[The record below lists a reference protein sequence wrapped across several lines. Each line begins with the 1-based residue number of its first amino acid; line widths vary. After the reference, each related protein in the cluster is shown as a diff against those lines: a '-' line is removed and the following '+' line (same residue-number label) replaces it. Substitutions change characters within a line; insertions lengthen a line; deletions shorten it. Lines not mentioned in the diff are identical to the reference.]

1 MGSVHVPRQLRTR
14 SRSNRAWR
22 GHRRL
27 TALAIA
33 VLAALTMVAGVQRA
47 AVAATGASAA
57 ARAAA
62 AADGPYGGTAAA
74 VPGTVQAAN
83 YDTGGQGV
91 GYNVTS
97 ANGSANS
104 YRSDGVD
111 LETTADTQDTSPA
124 GGPYDLGW
132 TTAGQWFKYT
142 VNVATA
148 GTYSVAFRVASPY
161 GITDALHL
169 ASSSGTNLTGSVAIP
184 NTGGYETW
192 TTVDAS
198 VTLAAGQQTLTLD
211 QDSNGWNFHA
221 MAFTLSSAGGGP
233 TGPGNDQPFGGK
245 PAPVPGTVQVANYDT
260 GGPGVAYSV
269 SSTNGSANSYRSDG
283 VDLENTADTQ
293 DTSAAGGAYD
303 MGWTT
308 PGQYFNYTVE
318 VATAGIYT
326 VSFRV
331 ASPYGITDALHI
343 TNSAGTN
350 LTGSVAIPNTGGYE
364 TWATVTASVT
374 LAAGTQTLTVDQDS
388 NGWNFHYFAFTQ
400 GSSGGGG
407 GTGGTSPTE
416 YCGTQDL
423 ALDQPTTASSTQ
435 DATDYPAADATD
447 GDPGSRWSSA
457 ASDPQWLEV
466 DLGSQQ
472 QICSLGLLWEAAYAS
487 AFQLQVS
494 NDNSTWTTVYSTTT
508 GAGGSETFPVSVT
521 DRYVR
526 MYGTARATQFG
537 YSIFELD
544 VYGLTTTP
552 PVTGGTGNGG
562 NGNCPWVGSTAPVA
576 QRVQQVL
583 NTMDQSEEVTLASG
597 DGSSNYIGQVNAIP
611 NLCIKSLNMEDGPS
625 GVGDG
630 NGGVTAFPDGESAAA
645 TWDPALI
652 QQEGAAK
659 GAEFAG
665 KGVNISLGPTTN
677 LVRDPRWGRTYE
689 TYGEDPYLAGQIT
702 SAEVDGLQSQGVMAD
717 VKHVAAYDQEQ
728 YPNGG
733 NNETVSQKA
742 LEELYLAPFQSAIKQ
757 SAPASFMCSYA
768 VVNGAPSCANADM
781 LQNGLDEQANSGGF
795 VVSDWGGA
803 GNAVSDLEGGMDI
816 AMPFS
821 NASDVS
827 AALSA
832 GTLNQATLNAAVA
845 RILTQM
851 FAFGLFDNAA
861 SGSLSATVTSAAHQ
875 QTALQLGEEGTV
887 LLKNNGILPLNPN
900 PSSKQSIAVIGT
912 DGGAGV
918 ELAGGGSG
926 GVDSATTVWPLTGI
940 QNLAGPNVTVSYT
953 AGDDNGTTDIPQAVT
968 AAKAATDAIVYVSA
982 PEGEESDLKTL
993 DLSSTDETMIEDV
1006 AAANPNTIVVINSGS
1021 PVVMP
1026 WLSSVAGVFE
1036 NWYGGGETG
1045 AATAALIFGTADPS
1059 GKLPV
1064 TFPASLS
1071 QVPAQTQAQWPGTAT
1086 GTTYS
1091 EGVNIGYRWYQS
1103 QNITPAFPFGF
1114 GLSYTKFSFSNL
1126 NVGAFNANGTATAT
1140 ATITNTGSVAG
1151 ADVAQLYVGDPA
1163 ASQDP
1168 PHQLAG
1174 FQRVSLNPGAS
1185 ATVSFPLTI
1194 HDLASWSSAD
1204 NAWEAQ
1210 AGTYSIA
1217 VGDSSASLPLTGSTS
1232 LAHTLTGQIAA
1243 GASGAGVSLANTA
1256 VSGGV
1261 TANSGV
1267 PGAETVGVV
1276 NPFGYSSPK
1285 GAAVSFPMQ
1294 AVDSN
1299 SAQTLTFTATGLPPG
1314 ISIASNG
1321 TISGSSSTLGT
1332 YTVTVTA
1339 KDTAGVSGTATFIW
1353 SVVQ

>member
-1 MGSVHVPRQLRTR
+1 LAWPRWARPRLGRSGRAALSVV
-14 SRSNRAWR
+14 
-22 GHRRL
+22 
-27 TALAIA
+27 
-33 VLAALTMVAGVQRA
+33 VLAALALVGGVHA
-47 AVAATGASAA
+47 AYGATEA
-57 ARAAA
+57 
-62 AADGPYGGTAAA
+62 PYGGTAAA

-91 GYNVTS
+91 AYNVTS

-111 LETTADTQDTSPA
+111 LETTADTQNAS
-124 GGPYDLGW
+124 GGGAYDIGW
-132 TTAGQWFKYT
+132 TTGGQWFNYT

-148 GTYSVAFRVASPY
+148 GTYSVAFRLSSPY
-161 GITDALHL
+161 GITDALHI
-169 ASSSGTNLTGSVAIP
+169 ASSSGTNLSGSVAVP

-192 TTVDAS
+192 TTVTAS
-198 VTLAAGQQTLTLD
+198 VTLPAGQQTLRVD
-211 QDSNGWNFHA
+211 QDSNGFNFHN
-221 MAFTLSSAGGGP
+221 MTFTLTSGGGGG
-233 TGPGNDQPFGGK
+233 TSGDQPFGGT
-245 PAPVPGTVQVANYDT
+245 PAAVPGTVQAANYDT
-260 GGPGVAYSV
+260 GGQGVAYNV
-269 SSTNGSANSYRSDG
+269 AAVNGSANSYRSDG
-283 VDLENTADTQ
+283 VDLEASADTQ
-293 DTSAAGGAYD
+293 DTTAAGAPYNV
-303 MGWTT
+303 GWTAS
-308 PGQYFNYTVE
+308 GQWFKYTVQ
-318 VATAGIYT
+318 VATAGSYT

-331 ASPYGITDALHI
+331 AAPGAITGALHI
-343 TNSAGTN
+343 ANSAGTN
-350 LTGSVAIPNTGGYE
+350 LSGSIAVPSTGGYQ
-364 TWATVTASVT
+364 TWTTVTASVT
-374 LAAGTQTLTVDQDS
+374 LPAGAQTLTVDQDAA
-388 NGWNFHYFAFTQ
+388 GWNLHYLAFTQ
-400 GSSGGGG
+400 GSGGGG
-407 GTGGTSPTE
+407 GTGPTE

-435 DATDYPAADATD
+435 DATDYPAPDATD
-447 GDPGSRWSSA
+447 GDPGTRWSSLS
-457 ASDPQWLEV
+457 SDPQWLHV

-472 QICSLGLLWEAAYAS
+472 QICSVSILWEAAYAS
-487 AFQLQVS
+487 AFQVQVS
-494 NDNSTWTTVYSTTT
+494 NDNATWTNIYSTTT
-508 GAGGSETFPVSVT
+508 GTGGTTTFTASVT
-521 DRYVR
+521 DRYIRV
-526 MYGTARATQFG
+526 YATARGTQFG
-537 YSIFELD
+537 DSIFEFD
-544 VYGLTTTP
+544 VYGLTTTA
-552 PVTGGTGNGG
+552 PVTGGNGNGG
-562 NGNCPWVGSTAPVA
+562 NGTCSWVGSTAPVA

-583 NTMDQSEEVTLASG
+583 NTMDQAEEVTLASG
-597 DGSSNYIGQVNAIP
+597 DGTSGYIGQVNAIP
-611 NLCIKSLNMEDGPS
+611 NLCIKSLNMQDGPN

-630 NGGVTAFPDGESAAA
+630 TGNVTAFPDGENAAA
-645 TWDPALI
+645 TWDPSLI
-652 QQEGAAK
+652 QQEGAAM

-702 SAEVDGLQSQGVMAD
+702 SAEVTGLQSQDVMAD

-733 NNETVSQKA
+733 DNETVSQQA

-768 VVNGAPSCANADM
+768 VVNSAPSCANADM
-781 LQNGLDEQANSGGF
+781 LENGLDTQANSGGF
-795 VVSDWGGA
+795 VISDWGAA
-803 GNAVSDLEGGMDI
+803 GNAVADLAGGMDI

-821 NASDVS
+821 NASSVQ
-827 AALSA
+827 AALTA

-851 FAFGLFDNAA
+851 FAFGLFDNPA
-861 SGSLSATVTSAAHQ
+861 SGSLSASVSTTAHQ
-875 QTALQLGEEGTV
+875 QTALQLGEEGSV

-900 PSSKQSIAVIGT
+900 GNESIAVLGT
-912 DGGAGV
+912 DGGAAV

-926 GVDSATTVWPLTGI
+926 TVTSANTVWPITGI
-940 QNLAGPNVTVSYT
+940 QNAVGPNVKVTYT
-953 AGDDNGTTDIPQAVT
+953 AGNDNGTANIPQAVA
-968 AAKAATDAIVYVSA
+968 AAKAATDAIIFVNA
-982 PEGEESDLKTL
+982 PEGEESDLTTL
-993 DLSSTDETMIEDV
+993 DLSSTDETMIADV
-1006 AAANPNTIVVINSGS
+1006 VAANPNTIVVLNSGS

-1026 WLSSVAGVFE
+1026 WLNSVAGVFE

-1045 AATAALIFGTADPS
+1045 AAMAALIFGTVNPS

-1071 QVPAQTQAQWPGTAT
+1071 QVPAQTTAQWPGTPT
-1086 GTTYS
+1086 GPVYS

-1126 NVGAFNANGTATAT
+1126 TVGAFNANGTATAT

-1168 PHQLAG
+1168 PEQLAG
-1174 FQRVSLNPGAS
+1174 FQRVTLNPGAS
-1185 ATVSFPLTI
+1185 ATVTFPLTI
-1194 HDLASWSSAD
+1194 HDLASWSPAD
-1204 NAWEAQ
+1204 NQWEAQ
-1210 AGTYSIA
+1210 AGTYSIK
-1217 VGDSSASLPLTGSTS
+1217 VGDASSSLPLTGSTS
-1232 LAHTLTGQIAA
+1232 LARTLTGQVAA
-1243 GASGAGVSLANTA
+1243 GNAAAGVSLANTA
-1256 VSGGV
+1256 ISAGV
-1261 TANSGV
+1261 TPNSGV

-1285 GAAVSFPMQ
+1285 GTAMSFAMQ

-1299 SAQTLTFTATGLPPG
+1299 ASQTLTFTATGLPPG
-1314 ISIASNG
+1314 ITIASNG

-1339 KDTAGVSGTATFIW
+1339 KDTAGVSGAATFVW

>member
-1 MGSVHVPRQLRTR
+1 MTPVHVPRLARPRWARPRLGR
-14 SRSNRAWR
+14 SGR
-22 GHRRL
+22 
-27 TALAIA
+27 TALSVA
-33 VLAALTMVAGVQRA
+33 VVAALALVGGVQHA
-47 AVAATGASAA
+47 AYGATGA
-57 ARAAA
+57 
-62 AADGPYGGTAAA
+62 PYGGTAAA

-91 GYNVTS
+91 AYNVTS

-111 LETTADTQDTSPA
+111 LEATADTQNAS
-124 GGPYDLGW
+124 GGGAYDIGW
-132 TTAGQWFKYT
+132 TTSGQWFNYT

-148 GTYSVAFRVASPY
+148 GTYSVAFRLSSPY
-161 GITDALHL
+161 GITDALHI
-169 ASSSGTNLTGSVAIP
+169 ANAAGTNLSGSVAVP

-192 TTVDAS
+192 TTVTAS
-198 VTLAAGQQTLTLD
+198 VTLPAGQQTLTVD
-211 QDSNGWNFHA
+211 QDSNGFNFHN
-221 MAFTLSSAGGGP
+221 MTFTLTSGGGGG
-233 TGPGNDQPFGGK
+233 TSGDQPFGGT
-245 PAPVPGTVQVANYDT
+245 PAAVPGTVQAANYDT
-260 GGPGVAYSV
+260 GGQSVAYNV
-269 SSTNGSANSYRSDG
+269 AAVNGSANSYRSDG
-283 VDLENTADTQ
+283 VDLEASADTQ
-293 DTSAAGGAYD
+293 DTTGAGAPYD
-303 MGWTT
+303 VGWTAS
-308 PGQYFNYTVE
+308 GQWFKYTVQ
-318 VATAGIYT
+318 VATAGSYT

-331 ASPYGITDALHI
+331 AAPAAVADALHI
-343 TNSAGTN
+343 ANSAGTN
-350 LTGSVAIPNTGGYE
+350 LSGSVAVPSTGGYQAW
-364 TWATVTASVT
+364 TTVTASVT
-374 LAAGTQTLTVDQDS
+374 LPAGAQTLTVDQDAA
-388 NGWNFHYFAFTQ
+388 GWNLHYLAFTQ
-400 GSSGGGG
+400 GSGGGTPPGG
-407 GTGGTSPTE
+407 GTGPTE

-435 DATDYPAADATD
+435 DATDYPAPDATD
-447 GDPGSRWSSA
+447 GDPGTRWSSLS
-457 ASDPQWLEV
+457 SDPQWLDV
-466 DLGSQQ
+466 DLGSPQ
-472 QICSLGLLWEAAYAS
+472 QICSVSILWETAYAS
-487 AFQLQVS
+487 AFQVQVS
-494 NDNSTWTTVYSTTT
+494 NDNATWTNIYSTTT
-508 GAGGSETFPVSVT
+508 GTGGTTTFTTTAT
-521 DRYVR
+521 DRYIRV
-526 MYGTARATQFG
+526 YATARGTQFG
-537 YSIFELD
+537 DSIFEFD
-544 VYGLTTTP
+544 VYGLTTTA
-552 PVTGGTGNGG
+552 PVTGGNGNGG
-562 NGNCPWVGSTAPVA
+562 NGTCPWVGSTAPVA

-583 NTMDQSEEVTLASG
+583 NTMDQAEEVTLASG
-597 DGSSNYIGQVNAIP
+597 DGTSGYIGQVNAIP
-611 NLCIKSLNMEDGPS
+611 NLCIKSLNMQDGPN

-630 NGGVTAFPDGESAAA
+630 TGNVTAFPDGENAAA
-645 TWDPALI
+645 TWDPSLI
-652 QQEGAAK
+652 QQEGAAM

-702 SAEVDGLQSQGVMAD
+702 SAEVTGLQSQDVMAD

-733 NNETVSQKA
+733 DNETVSQKA
-742 LEELYLAPFQSAIKQ
+742 LEELYLAPFQAAIKQ

-768 VVNGAPSCANADM
+768 VVNSAPSCANADM
-781 LQNGLDEQANSGGF
+781 LENGLDTQANSGGF
-795 VVSDWGGA
+795 VISDWGAA
-803 GNAVSDLEGGMDI
+803 GNAVADLAGGMDI

-821 NASDVS
+821 NASSVQ
-827 AALSA
+827 AALTA

-851 FAFGLFDNAA
+851 FAFGLFDNPA
-861 SGSLSATVTSAAHQ
+861 SGSLSASVSTAAHQ
-875 QTALQLGEEGTV
+875 QTALQLGEEGSV

-900 PSSKQSIAVIGT
+900 GNESIAVLGT
-912 DGGAGV
+912 DGGAAV

-926 GVDSATTVWPLTGI
+926 TVTSANTVWPITGI
-940 QNLAGPNVTVSYT
+940 QDAVGPNVKVTYT
-953 AGDDNGTTDIPQAVT
+953 AGNDNGTANIPQAVA
-968 AAKAATDAIVYVSA
+968 AAKAATDAIIFVNA
-982 PEGEESDLKTL
+982 PEGEESDLTTL
-993 DLSSTDETMIEDV
+993 DLSSTDETMIADV
-1006 AAANPNTIVVINSGS
+1006 VAANPNTIVVLNSGS

-1026 WLSSVAGVFE
+1026 WLNSVAGVFE

-1045 AATAALIFGTADPS
+1045 AAMAALIFGTVNPS

-1071 QVPAQTQAQWPGTAT
+1071 QVPAQTTAQWPGTPT
-1086 GTTYS
+1086 GPVYS

-1168 PHQLAG
+1168 PEQLAA
-1174 FQRVSLNPGAS
+1174 FQRVTLNPGAS
-1185 ATVSFPLTI
+1185 TTVTFPLTI
-1194 HDLASWSSAD
+1194 HDLASWSATD
-1204 NAWEAQ
+1204 NQWEAQ
-1210 AGTYSIA
+1210 AGTYSIK
-1217 VGDSSASLPLTGSTS
+1217 VGDASSNLPLTGSTS
-1232 LAHTLTGQIAA
+1232 LAHTLTGQVAA

-1256 VSGGV
+1256 VSANV

-1285 GAAVSFPMQ
+1285 GTAVSFPVQ

-1299 SAQTLTFTATGLPPG
+1299 TAQTLTYTATGLPPG
-1314 ISIASNG
+1314 ITIASNG
-1321 TISGSSSTLGT
+1321 TISGTGSTLGT

-1339 KDTAGVSGTATFIW
+1339 KDTAGVSGSATFVW

>member
-1 MGSVHVPRQLRTR
+1 MGSVHM
-14 SRSNRAWR
+14 
-22 GHRRL
+22 RRL
-27 TALAIA
+27 AWPRRARPRRGRSAALAVV
-33 VLAALTMVAGVQRA
+33 VLAALTLV
-47 AVAATGASAA
+47 SAA
-57 ARAAA
+57 QHAANAAA
-62 AADGPYGGTAAA
+62 GSPFGGTAAA

-91 GYNVTS
+91 AYSVAS
-97 ANGSANS
+97 VNGSANS

-124 GGPYDLGW
+124 GGGYDLGW
-132 TTAGQWFKYT
+132 TNAGQWFNYT

-148 GTYSVAFRVASPY
+148 GVYTVSFRVSSPY
-161 GITDALHL
+161 GITDALHV
-169 ASSSGTNLTGSVAIP
+169 ASSSGTNLTGPVAVP

-192 TTVDAS
+192 TTVTAS
-198 VTLAAGQQTLTLD
+198 ITLPAGQQTLTVD
-211 QDSNGWNFHA
+211 QDSNGFNFHY
-221 MAFTLSSAGGGP
+221 MAFTQSSGGGG
-233 TGPGNDQPFGGK
+233 TGSGGSKPFGGT
-245 PAPVPGTVQVANYDT
+245 PAAVPGTLQAANYDT
-260 GGPGVAYSV
+260 GGQGVAYNVTSA
-269 SSTNGSANSYRSDG
+269 NGTSNSYRSDG
-283 VDLENTADTQ
+283 VDLEATADTA
-293 DTSAAGGAYD
+293 DTTPAGGAYD
-303 MGWTT
+303 VGWTT
-308 PGQYFNYTVE
+308 PGQWFDYTVN
-318 VATAGIYT
+318 VATAGVYT

-331 ASPYGITDALHI
+331 ASPYGATDGLHI
-343 TNSAGTN
+343 ASSSGTN
-350 LTGSVAIPNTGGYE
+350 LTGPVAIPNTGGYQ
-364 TWATVTASVT
+364 TWATVTASIT
-374 LAAGTQTLTVDQDS
+374 LPAGQQTLTVDQDS
-388 NGWNFHYFAFTQ
+388 NGWNFHYFAITQ
-400 GSSGGGG
+400 TSGGGG
-407 GTGGTSPTE
+407 GTGGTGPTE

-435 DATDYPAADATD
+435 DATDYPAPDATD
-447 GDPGSRWSSA
+447 GDPGTRWSSA

-466 DLGSQQ
+466 DLGSPQ
-472 QICSLGLLWEAAYAS
+472 QICSVGILWETAYAS
-487 AFQLQVS
+487 AFSVQVS
-494 NDNSTWTTVYSTTT
+494 NDNSTWTTIYSTTS
-508 GAGGSETFPVSVT
+508 GPGGSQTIPASVT
-521 DRYVR
+521 ARYIR
-526 MYGTARATQFG
+526 MYATARATQWG
-537 YSIFELD
+537 DSIFEFD
-544 VYGLTTTP
+544 VYGLTTTA
-552 PVTGGTGNGG
+552 PVTGGNGSGG
-562 NGNCPWVGSTAPVA
+562 NGVCPWVGSTAPVA

-583 NTMDQSEEVTLASG
+583 NTMDQSEEVTLTSG
-597 DGSSNYIGQVNAIP
+597 DGGSNYIGQVNAIP
-611 NLCIKSLNMEDGPS
+611 NLCIPALNMQDGPN

-630 NGGVTAFPDGESAAA
+630 TGGVTAFPDGENAAA

-652 QQEGAAK
+652 QQEGAAM

-689 TYGEDPYLAGQIT
+689 TYGEDPYLAGQVT
-702 SAEVDGLQSQGVMAD
+702 SAEVQGLQSQGVMAD

-733 NNETVSQKA
+733 DNETVSQQA
-742 LEELYLAPFQSAIKQ
+742 LEELYLAPFQAATDQ
-757 SAPASFMCSYA
+757 VAPASFMCSYA
-768 VVNGAPSCANADM
+768 VVNSAPSCANADM
-781 LQNGLDEQANSGGF
+781 LQDGLDEQANSGGF
-795 VVSDWGGA
+795 VVSDWGAA
-803 GNAVSDLEGGMDI
+803 GNAVADLEGGMDI

-827 AALSA
+827 AALTA
-832 GTLNQATLNAAVA
+832 GTLNQATLNASVA

-851 FAFGLFDNAA
+851 FAFGLFDNPQ
-861 SGSLSATVTSAAHQ
+861 SGSLSSTVTTTAHQ

-887 LLKNNGILPLNPN
+887 LLKNNGLLPLNPN
-900 PSSKQSIAVIGT
+900 MTGSIAVIGT
-912 DGGAGV
+912 DGGAAV

-926 GVDSATTVWPLTGI
+926 TVTSANTVWPVTGI
-940 QNLAGPNVTVSYT
+940 QDAVGPNVKVTYT
-953 AGDDNGTTDIPQAVT
+953 AGDDNGTTDIPQAVA
-968 AAKAATDAIVYVSA
+968 AAKAATDAIIYVSD
-982 PEGEESDLKTL
+982 PEGEESDLTTL
-993 DLSSTDETMIEDV
+993 DLSSTDETMIDDV

-1026 WLSSVAGVFE
+1026 WLNNVAGVFE

-1045 AATAALIFGTADPS
+1045 AAAAALIFGTADPS

-1071 QVPAQTQAQWPGTAT
+1071 QVPAQTTAQWPGTAT
-1086 GTTYS
+1086 GVTYS
-1091 EGVNIGYRWYQS
+1091 EGVDIGYRWYQS

-1126 NVGAFNANGTATAT
+1126 SVGAFNANGTATVT
-1140 ATITNTGSVAG
+1140 AKVTNTGSVAG

-1168 PHQLAG
+1168 PHQLKG
-1174 FQRVSLNPGAS
+1174 FQRVTLSPGAS

-1194 HDLASWSSAD
+1194 HDLASWSSSA

-1210 AGTYSIA
+1210 AGTYSIS

-1232 LAHTLTGQIAA
+1232 LAQTLTGQVAA

-1256 VSGGV
+1256 VSANV

-1285 GAAVSFPMQ
+1285 GAAVSFPVQ
-1294 AVDSN
+1294 AVDS
-1299 SAQTLTFTATGLPPG
+1299 SSSQTLTFTATGLPPG

-1321 TISGSSSTLGT
+1321 TISGSGSTLGT

-1339 KDTAGVSGTATFIW
+1339 TDTKGVSGTATFVW